1 MKDDGKF
8 NNRAD
13 VYAVGVILYEMCS
26 KEFEGPINIDD
37 VEEHVDRLG
46 YSEDLVTILTMLLNP
61 DGNDRKSMIEIIKE
75 SPFRNLLKLMR
86 QTVND

>member
-61 DGNDRKSMIEIIKE
+61 DGNDRKSM
-75 SPFRNLLKLMR
+75 R
-86 QTVND
+86 QTVNDKTFEA